1 METKIY
7 RGRGDGIDR
16 EDYLDFIN
24 YVFGFNGSDDDF
36 QKLLPKLYK
45 PEYSPCEN
53 SYVVTEDGKLRA
65 AVGVFVREQ
74 SVCGEWLSVHG
85 VGNVAVHPYARSRG
99 YMREL
104 MHMAVDDMI
113 ASGADYSDLGG
124 RRQRYGYFS
133 YESAEPVWEFT
144 IDQTNARHCF
154 RDMPLR
160 EIAFRE
166 VTDPDD
172 PALDRM
178 VALHEKQP
186 LYMKRDRAA
195 FLDICRSWGRK
206 LYEITD
212 GSYGF
217 AGYRIGEMDELL
229 LADESDF
236 YAVVRAYL
244 ADHRDM
250 RLAVPLYNTD
260 RIAAASLICEHSS
273 LHDGAKCTVF
283 HFEKVVRAFL
293 NLKAQSL
300 PNTMCDG
307 ALTVLVHG
315 IAGDER
321 FTITLRDGVPTV
333 EKSDKTPDMVLEHK
347 EAVAFF
353 FGVMSPERMKNACA
367 AAWFPLPMHEDSAD
381 HV

>member
-1 METKIY
+1 MEKKIY
-7 RGRGDGIDR
+7 KGRGNDIDR
-16 EDYLDFIN
+16 LEYLDFIN
-24 YVFGFNGSDDDF
+24 YVFGFNGVDCGF
-36 QKLLPKLYK
+36 LKLLPKLYK
-45 PEYSPCEN
+45 EEAKPCEN

-65 AVGVFVREQ
+65 AIGVFVREQ
-74 SVCGEWLSVHG
+74 YVGGETLSVHG
-85 VGNVAVHPYARSRG
+85 IGNVAVHPRARSHG
-99 YMREL
+99 YMRDL
-104 MHMAVDDMI
+104 MHMALDDMI

-154 RDMPLR
+154 RDMPPR

-172 PALDRM
+172 PAIDKM
-178 VALHEKQP
+178 VALHENRP
-186 LYMKRDRAA
+186 LYMERNRAQ
-195 FLDICRSWGRK
+195 FLDICRSWEKK

-212 GSYGF
+212 GKYGF
-217 AGYRIGEMDELL
+217 AGFMVGNMDELT

-244 ADHRDM
+244 ENHGDL
-250 RLAVPLYNTD
+250 RLRVPLYNVD
-260 RIAAASLICEHSS
+260 RITAASLICEHFSF
-273 LHDGAKCTVF
+273 HDDAKCTIF

-293 NLKAQSL
+293 RLKAQSH
-300 PNTMCDG
+300 PNTLCDG

-315 IAGDER
+315 IAGDEQ

-333 EKSDKTPDMVLEHK
+333 EKTDKAPDMVLEHR

-353 FGVMSPERMKNACA
+353 FGAMSPERMKNAYA
-367 AAWFPLPMHEDSAD
+367 AAWFPLPMYVDGAD

>member
-7 RGRGDGIDR
+7 KGRGNGIDR

-24 YVFGFNGSDDDF
+24 YVFGFNGNDTDF
-36 QKLLPKLYK
+36 LKLLPKLYK

-53 SYVVTEDGKLRA
+53 SYVVTEDGKLKA
-65 AVGVFVREQ
+65 AIGVFVREQ
-74 SVCGEWLSVHG
+74 SVGGETLSVHG
-85 VGNVAVHPYARSRG
+85 IGNVAVHPYARSRG

-104 MHMAVDDMI
+104 MHMAIDDMI

-154 RDMPLR
+154 RDMPPR

-172 PALDRM
+172 PVIDKM

-186 LYMKRDRAA
+186 LCMKRDRAA
-195 FLDICRSWGRK
+195 FLDICRSWSKK

-212 GSYGF
+212 GKYGF
-217 AGYRIGEMDELL
+217 AGYRIGEMDELIL
-229 LADESDF
+229 TDESDF

-244 ADHRDM
+244 EEHRDM
-250 RLAVPLYNTD
+250 HLNVPLYNTD
-260 RIAAASLICEHSS
+260 RIAAASLICEHSA
-273 LHDGAKCTVF
+273 LHDDARCTIF
-283 HFEKVVRAFL
+283 HFEKVVRVFMK
-293 NLKAQSL
+293 LKAQSL
-300 PNTMCDG
+300 PHTMCDG

-315 IAGDER
+315 IAGDEQ
-321 FTITLRDGVPTV
+321 FTVAVQNGVPTV
-333 EKSDKTPDMVLEHK
+333 ESTDKTPDITLAHR

-353 FGVMSPERMKNACA
+353 FGAMAPERMQNAYA
-367 AAWFPLPMHEDSAD
+367 AAWFPLPMYVDGAD

>member
-7 RGRGDGIDR
+7 KGRGNGIDR

-24 YVFGFNGSDDDF
+24 YVFGFNGNDTDF
-36 QKLLPKLYK
+36 LKLLPKLYK
-45 PEYSPCEN
+45 PEYQPCEN
-53 SYVVTEDGKLRA
+53 SYVVTEDGKLKA
-65 AVGVFVREQ
+65 AIGVFVREQ
-74 SVCGEWLSVHG
+74 SVGGETLSVHG
-85 VGNVAVHPYARSRG
+85 IGNVAVHPYARSRE

-104 MHMAVDDMI
+104 MHMAIDDMI

-154 RDMPLR
+154 RDMPPR

-172 PALDRM
+172 PVIDKM

-195 FLDICRSWGRK
+195 FLDICRSWSKK

-212 GSYGF
+212 GKYGF
-217 AGYRIGEMDELL
+217 AGYRIGEMDELIL
-229 LADESDF
+229 TDESDF

-244 ADHRDM
+244 EEHRDM
-250 RLAVPLYNTD
+250 HLNVPLYNTD
-260 RIAAASLICEHSS
+260 RIAAASLICEHSA
-273 LHDGAKCTVF
+273 LHDDARCTIF
-283 HFEKVVRAFL
+283 HFEKVVRVFMK
-293 NLKAQSL
+293 LKAQSL
-300 PNTMCDG
+300 PHTMCDG

-315 IAGDER
+315 IAGDEQ
-321 FTITLRDGVPTV
+321 FTVAVQNGVPTV
-333 EKSDKTPDMVLEHK
+333 ESTDKTPDITLAHR

-353 FGVMSPERMKNACA
+353 FGAMAPERMQNAYA
-367 AAWFPLPMHEDSAD
+367 AAWFPLPMYVDGAD

>member
-7 RGRGDGIDR
+7 KGRGNGIDR

-24 YVFGFNGSDDDF
+24 YVFGFNGNDTDF
-36 QKLLPKLYK
+36 LKLLPKLYK
-45 PEYSPCEN
+45 PEYQPCEN
-53 SYVVTEDGKLRA
+53 SYVVTENGKLKA
-65 AVGVFVREQ
+65 AIGVFVREQ
-74 SVCGEWLSVHG
+74 SVCGETLFVHG
-85 VGNVAVHPYARSRG
+85 IGNVAVHPYARSRG

-104 MHMAVDDMI
+104 MHMAIDDMI

-154 RDMPLR
+154 RDMPPH

-172 PALDRM
+172 PVIDKM

-195 FLDICRSWGRK
+195 FLDICRSWSKK

-212 GSYGF
+212 GKYGF
-217 AGYRIGEMDELL
+217 AGYRIGEMDELIL
-229 LADESDF
+229 TDESEF

-244 ADHRDM
+244 KEHRDM
-250 RLAVPLYNTD
+250 HLNVPLYNTD
-260 RIAAASLICEHSS
+260 RIAAASLICEHSA
-273 LHDGAKCTVF
+273 LHDDARCTIF
-283 HFEKVVRAFL
+283 HFEKVVRAF
-293 NLKAQSL
+293 
-300 PNTMCDG
+300 
-307 ALTVLVHG
+307 
-315 IAGDER
+315 
-321 FTITLRDGVPTV
+321 
-333 EKSDKTPDMVLEHK
+333 
-347 EAVAFF
+347 
-353 FGVMSPERMKNACA
+353 MK
-367 AAWFPLPMHEDSAD
+367 L
-381 HV
+381 